1 MTPTAATAHVE
12 PLAEHRLR
20 RVVWVLAYTEIVS
33 WGVLF
38 YAFVVLATAVRD
50 REGWPLTHL
59 MAVFTMAQ
67 VVAAA
72 AGLWVGRRLD
82 RDGPRVVMTAG
93 SALAVLAV
101 VAVAVAPA
109 FPWFVAAWVLM
120 GVAMSATL
128 YAPAF
133 TVLTHWAGPRRVR
146 ALTVVTLVAGLAST
160 VFGPLAAL
168 LEDLG
173 TWRSTY
179 LVLAVPLLT
188 TVAAHWWGLR
198 DPWTPVPA
206 GDHGAGPGPVATGR
220 LLRSPEFTLLV
231 AAFTLAGF
239 CVYAAVVNLV
249 PLLTEGGLTP
259 LVASVALG
267 IGGVG
272 QVAGRL
278 FYERLL
284 APVPVRPRTVAVVGA
299 ASVTTLALAGTAH
312 WAALACTVSF
322 AAGVARGI
330 FTLVQATAVSDRW
343 GTRGFGARSSVL
355 AGGVMVAAAFAP
367 WLGALLAGPLGG
379 YDGAFTLLAVAGGL
393 SAVVLAYLPSSAPV
407 PAQQVA
413 NSTGPD
419 DRSEST

>member
-1 MTPTAATAHVE
+1 MTLPDTSADTAAYVA
-12 PLAEHRLR
+12 PLAEDRLR
-20 RVVWVLAYTEIVS
+20 RVVRVLSYTEIVS

-38 YAFVVLATAVRD
+38 YAFMVLATAIRD

-101 VAVAVAPA
+101 VAVAVAPTFA
-109 FPWFVAAWVLM
+109 WYVAAWVLM

-133 TVLTHWAGPRRVR
+133 TVLTHWAGARRVR

-168 LEDLG
+168 LEDVG
-173 TWRSTY
+173 TWRSAY
-179 LVLAVPLLT
+179 LVLAVPLAT

-198 DPWTPVPA
+198 DPWTPAVP
-206 GDHGAGPGPVATGR
+206 DATEAHDRPEPSR
-220 LLRSPEFTLLV
+220 LLRTPEFGLLV

-249 PLLTEGGLTP
+249 PLLTDGGLTP
-259 LVASVALG
+259 LVAAVALG
-267 IGGVG
+267 LGGVG

-278 FYERLL
+278 VYGPLL
-284 APVPVRPRTVAVVGA
+284 APLPVRPRTVLVVAA
-299 ASVTTLALAGTAH
+299 ASVTTLGLAFSAR
-312 WAALACTVSF
+312 WAVLVCAVSF

-330 FTLVQATAVSDRW
+330 FTLIQATAVSDRW
-343 GTRGFGARSSVL
+343 GTQDFGARSSVL
-355 AGGVMVAAAFAP
+355 TGAVMVTAAFAP
-367 WLGALLAGPLGG
+367 WLGALIASLVGG
-379 YDGAFTLLAVAGGL
+379 YDGAFVVVAVAGGL
-393 SAVVLAYLPSSAPV
+393 SAVVLALLPAHRAPAAERV
-407 PAQQVA
+407 
-413 NSTGPD
+413 
-419 DRSEST
+419 

>member
-1 MTPTAATAHVE
+1 MTVPGTTPDTTPGTAADTTTAYVV
-12 PLAEHRLR
+12 PLAEDRLR
-20 RVVWVLAYTEIVS
+20 RVVRVLSYTEIVS

-38 YAFVVLATAVRD
+38 YAFMVLATAVRD

-93 SALAVLAV
+93 SALGVLAV
-101 VAVAVAPA
+101 VAVALAPT

-120 GVAMSATL
+120 GAAMSATL

-173 TWRSTY
+173 TWRSAY
-179 LVLAVPLLT
+179 LLLAVPLAT

-198 DPWTPVPA
+198 DPWSPVEHA
-206 GDHGAGPGPVATGR
+206 AQDDPVGSATGR
-220 LLRSPEFTLLV
+220 LLRTPEFALLV
-231 AAFTLAGF
+231 GAFTLAGF

-249 PLLTEGGLTP
+249 PLLTDGGLTP
-259 LVASVALG
+259 LVAAVALG
-267 IGGVG
+267 LGGVG

-278 FYERLL
+278 VYAPLL
-284 APVPVRPRTVAVVGA
+284 APLPVRPRTVLVVAA
-299 ASVTTLALAGTAH
+299 ASVTTLGLAVSARWALLVCA
-312 WAALACTVSF
+312 VSF

-330 FTLVQATAVSDRW
+330 FTLIQATAVSDRW
-343 GTRGFGARSSVL
+343 GTRDFGARSSVL
-355 AGGVMVAAAFAP
+355 TGAVMVTAAFAP
-367 WLGALLAGPLGG
+367 WLGALIASLVGG
-379 YDGAFTLLAVAGGL
+379 YDGAFVIVAVAGGA
-393 SAVVLAYLPSSAPV
+393 SALVLALLPAHREPTT
-407 PAQQVA
+407 A
-413 NSTGPD
+413 
-419 DRSEST
+419 

>member
-1 MTPTAATAHVE
+1 MSLPDTQPGPATSYVV
-12 PLAEHRLR
+12 PLPADRLR
-20 RVVWVLAYTEIVS
+20 LVVRVLAYTEIVS

-50 REGWPLTHL
+50 REGWPLAHL

-93 SALAVLAV
+93 SVLGVVAV

-133 TVLTHWAGPRRVR
+133 TVLTHWAGHQRVR

-168 LEDLG
+168 LEGLG
-173 TWRSTY
+173 SWRSAY
-179 LVLAVPLLT
+179 LVLAVPLAS
-188 TVAAHWWGLR
+188 TVAVHWWGLR
-198 DPWTPVPA
+198 DAWTP
-206 GDHGAGPGPVATGR
+206 AGPRERGGPGR
-220 LLRSPEFTLLV
+220 PPDGLLRTPEFGLLV
-231 AAFTLAGF
+231 AAYMLAGF

-299 ASVTTLALAGTAH
+299 ASTTTLALAGTAH
-312 WAALACTVSF
+312 WAAVACAVSF

-343 GTRGFGARSSVL
+343 GTRDFGARSSVL
-355 AGGVMVAAAFAP
+355 AGGVMVTAAFAP
-367 WLGALLAGPLGG
+367 WFGALLAGGLGG
-379 YDGAFTLLAVAGGL
+379 YDGAFAVLAVGGGL
-393 SAVVLAYLPSSAPV
+393 SAVVLAVLPAH
-407 PAQQVA
+407 AEQDA
-413 NSTGPD
+413 
-419 DRSEST
+419 

>member
-1 MTPTAATAHVE
+1 MTLPDTSGDPTTAHVV
-12 PLAEHRLR
+12 PLAEDRLR
-20 RVVWVLAYTEIVS
+20 RVVRVLSFTEIVS

-38 YAFVVLATAVRD
+38 YAFMVLATSVRD

-67 VVAAA
+67 VVAAGV
-72 AGLWVGRRLD
+72 GLWVGRRLD
-82 RDGPRVVMTAG
+82 RDGPRVLMTAG
-93 SALAVLAV
+93 SALGVVAV
-101 VAVAVAPA
+101 VAVALAPTFA
-109 FPWFVAAWVLM
+109 WFVAAWVLM

-168 LEDLG
+168 LESQG
-173 TWRSTY
+173 TWRTAY
-179 LVLAVPLLT
+179 LLLAGPLAT

-198 DPWTPVPA
+198 EPWSPVLA
-206 GDHGAGPGPVATGR
+206 GHDEPSRSASGR
-220 LLRSPEFTLLV
+220 LLRTPEFALLV

-259 LVASVALG
+259 LTAAVALG
-267 IGGVG
+267 LGGVG

-278 FYERLL
+278 VYAPLL
-284 APVPVRPRTVAVVGA
+284 DRIPVRPRTVLVVGA
-299 ASVTTLALAGTAH
+299 ASATTLALAFSAR
-312 WAALACTVSF
+312 WALLVCLVSF

-330 FTLVQATAVSDRW
+330 FTLIQATAVSDRW
-343 GTRGFGARSSVL
+343 GTRDFGARSSVL
-355 AGGVMVAAAFAP
+355 TGAVMVAAAFAP
-367 WLGALLAGPLGG
+367 WLGALIASVVGG
-379 YDGAFTLLAVAGGL
+379 YDGAFVAIAVAGGL
-393 SAVVLAYLPSSAPV
+393 SAVLLASLPPRPAPV
-407 PAQQVA
+407 A
-413 NSTGPD
+413 G
-419 DRSEST
+419 

>member
-1 MTPTAATAHVE
+1 MTSPETTTAYVV
-12 PLAEHRLR
+12 PLAEDRLR
-20 RVVWVLAYTEIVS
+20 RVVRVLSYTEIVS

-82 RDGPRVVMTAG
+82 RDGPRALMTAG

-101 VAVAVAPA
+101 VAVALAPTFA
-109 FPWFVAAWVLM
+109 WFAAAWVLM

-168 LEDLG
+168 LEAQG
-173 TWRSTY
+173 TWRTAY
-179 LVLAVPLLT
+179 LVLAVPLAS

-198 DPWTPVPA
+198 DPWSPTPPEA
-206 GDHGAGPGPVATGR
+206 HDEPGRSGTSR
-220 LLRSPEFTLLV
+220 LLRSPEFALLV

-249 PLLTEGGLTP
+249 PLLTDGGLTP
-259 LVASVALG
+259 LVAAVALG
-267 IGGVG
+267 LGGAG

-278 FYERLL
+278 FYARLL
-284 APVPVRPRTVAVVGA
+284 EPIPVRPRTVLVVAA
-299 ASVTTLALAGTAH
+299 ASVTTLGLAVTAR
-312 WAALACTVSF
+312 WAVVVCVVSF
-322 AAGVARGI
+322 TAGVARGI
-330 FTLVQATAVSDRW
+330 FTLIQATAVSDRW
-343 GTRGFGARSSVL
+343 GTRDFGARSSVL
-355 AGGVMVAAAFAP
+355 TGAVMVTAAFAP
-367 WLGALLAGPLGG
+367 WLGALLAGVVGG
-379 YDGAFTLLAVAGGL
+379 YDGAFVVVAVAGGA
-393 SAVVLAYLPSSAPV
+393 SAVVLASLPAHRVSSP
-407 PAQQVA
+407 
-413 NSTGPD
+413 
-419 DRSEST
+419 

>member
-1 MTPTAATAHVE
+1 MSRSAPAPAAVA
-12 PLAEHRLR
+12 PLADDRLR
-20 RVVWVLAYTEIVS
+20 RVVRVLAYTEIVS

-38 YAFVVLATAVRD
+38 YAFLVLATAVRD

-67 VVAAA
+67 VVAAG

-93 SALAVLAV
+93 STLGVLAV
-101 VAVAVAPA
+101 VAVALAPTFA
-109 FPWFVAAWVLM
+109 LFVVAWVFV

-133 TVLTHWAGPRRVR
+133 TVLTHWAGARRVR

-173 TWRSTY
+173 TWRSAY
-179 LVLAVPLLT
+179 LLLAVPLAS
-188 TVAAHWWGLR
+188 TVAVHWWGLR
-198 DPWTPVPA
+198 DPWTPVPPDAQDAA
-206 GDHGAGPGPVATGR
+206 GRPDPSR
-220 LLRSPEFTLLV
+220 LLRTPEFGLLV

-249 PLLTEGGLTP
+249 PLLTDGGLTP
-259 LVASVALG
+259 LVAAVALG
-267 IGGVG
+267 LGGVG

-278 FYERLL
+278 VYGPLL
-284 APVPVRPRTVAVVGA
+284 ALLPVRPRTVLVVAA
-299 ASVTTLALAGTAH
+299 ASVTTFGLSVSAR
-312 WAALACTVSF
+312 WAVLVCVVSF

-330 FTLVQATAVSDRW
+330 FTLIQATAVSDRW
-343 GTRGFGARSSVL
+343 GTQAFGARSSVL
-355 AGGVMVAAAFAP
+355 SGAVMVTAAFAP
-367 WLGALLAGPLGG
+367 WLGALIASVVGG
-379 YDGAFTLLAVAGGL
+379 YDGAFVVVAVAGAL
-393 SAVVLAYLPSSAPV
+393 SAVVLALLPGPRV
-407 PAQQVA
+407 PAA
-413 NSTGPD
+413 APH
-419 DRSEST
+419 